1 MKTLEDIKAMSF
13 EEKMQIQ
20 KQLFDFISNNDLEN
34 VKNLLKD
41 YPIKESFYE
50 AHFKNQNSKDDLSLF
65 DPCTTIVRAAFTC
78 GNYDNDFSIL
88 DYLFDE
94 YGLSL
99 KDPKYNLRFVDMKYI
114 KETNEKYILMKEVE
128 GNSIIYQNALIYA
141 YILNAKNPNSQII
154 QYLVNRGAK
163 FEVHKDG
170 FGWTPMHFWARQ
182 NNYELLELAIKG
194 GANVDMQTFSK
205 LRKCNNETL
214 LFEAVKEAETYRVT
228 QLLIELGANV
238 NFAIPDIPLDITKGT
253 RNKKLLKDA
262 GAMTSEQIRKKFNLP
277 TYDSSHC
284 EIDRK
289 TDFDLLGKYHDEY
302 SKLLNDAIK
311 KSKENGE
318 KKM

>member
-50 AHFKNQNSKDDLSLF
+50 AHFKKQNSKDDLSLF

-114 KETNEKYILMKEVE
+114 KEANEKYILMKKVE
-128 GNSIIYQNALIYA
+128 ENSIIYQNALIYA

-163 FEVHKDG
+163 FEVHKDD
-170 FGWTPMHFWARQ
+170 FGWTPMHFWVMQ

-194 GANVDMQTFSK
+194 GANVDIQTRLIQESEY
-205 LRKCNNETL
+205 NETL
-214 LFEAVKEAETYRVT
+214 LFEAVKEPETYKVT
-228 QLLIELGANV
+228 KLLIELGANV
-238 NFAIPDIPLDITKGT
+238 NFVTPRTPLDDARGS

-262 GAMTSEQIRKKFNLP
+262 GAMTSAQLDKKYNI
-277 TYDSSHC
+277 YWDSKEC
-284 EIDRK
+284 EKDK
-289 TDFDLLGKYHDEY
+289 SYMEKYC
-302 SKLLNDAIK
+302 KLLNDAIK
-311 KSKENGE
+311 KAKENE
-318 KKM
+318 

>member
-1 MKTLEDIKAMSF
+1 
-13 EEKMQIQ
+13 MQIQ
-20 KQLFDFISNNDLEN
+20 KQLFDFIKNNDLEN

-50 AHFKNQNSKDDLSLF
+50 AHFKNPDNKEELSLF

-78 GNYDNDFSIL
+78 GNYDSDFSIL

-114 KETNEKYILMKEVE
+114 KEANEKYILVTEIEDGPYVYK
-128 GNSIIYQNALIYA
+128 NALIYA

-154 QYLVNRGAK
+154 KYLVNRGAK
-163 FEVHKDG
+163 FEVYQDEFH
-170 FGWTPMHFWARQ
+170 WTPMHFWVMQ

-194 GANVDMQTFSK
+194 GANVDMQTLLDPKSEY
-205 LRKCNNETL
+205 NETL

-238 NFAIPDIPLDITKGT
+238 NFITPTSPLDNAKGS

-262 GAMTSEQIRKKFNLP
+262 GAMTSAQLDKKYNI
-277 TYDSSHC
+277 YWDSEEC
-284 EIDRK
+284 EKDESYME
-289 TDFDLLGKYHDEY
+289 KYC
-302 SKLLNDAIK
+302 KLLNDAIK
-311 KSKENGE
+311 KAKESE
-318 KKM
+318 